1 MQRSFTPIG
10 FACHGLNRWRPVFMA
25 AFVLIWLAAWPV
37 ANQAQTAE
45 SKPKAAEKDYAAI
58 AEHLAA
64 SREKFQKALAGLS
77 EEQMRFK
84 SAPERWSI
92 AQVAE
97 HLTLAEN
104 FLFGIVTE
112 QILKSPAAPGKE
124 RKVTDEMLIAATR
137 SRANK
142 LQAPEPAQPKGT
154 WASVKETMQEF
165 EQRRSRTIAFV
176 KAPPAELRHHFTQL
190 PQGVEVDAAQFI
202 LLMSAHTERH
212 TAQIEEV
219 KADPK
224 FPAR

>member
-1 MQRSFTPIG
+1 MRRTFTSNR
-10 FACHGLNRWRPVFMA
+10 FARRRLNHWRPLFMA
-25 AFVLIWLAAWPV
+25 LLVLGALATSPV
-37 ANQAQTAE
+37 AGKTQTAE

-58 AEHLAA
+58 ADHLAA
-64 SREKFQKALAGLS
+64 SREKLRKALDGLS

-104 FLFGIVTE
+104 FLFGIVTD
-112 QILKSPAAPGKE
+112 QILKSPATPGKE
-124 RKVTDEMLIAATR
+124 RKITDEMLIAATR

-154 WASVKETMQEF
+154 WASVNETMKEF
-165 EQRRSRTIAFV
+165 EQRRARTISFV
-176 KAPPAELRHHFTQL
+176 KSATAELRHHFTQL

-224 FPAR
+224 FPAK

>member
-1 MQRSFTPIG
+1 MQRSFIPSQFVG
-10 FACHGLNRWRPVFMA
+10 PSLNCWRSLFRAALALSLFA
-25 AFVLIWLAAWPV
+25 VLPV
-37 ANQAQTAE
+37 ANQAQAAE
-45 SKPKAAEKDYAAI
+45 SKPKTAEKDYAAI
-58 AEHLAA
+58 VEHLTA
-64 SREKFQKALAGLS
+64 SHEKLRKALAGLS

-84 SAPERWSI
+84 SGPERWSI
-92 AQVAE
+92 AEVAE

-112 QILKSPAAPGKE
+112 QILKSPVTPGKE

-142 LQAPEPAQPKGT
+142 LQAPEPAKPKGT

-165 EQRRSRTIAFV
+165 ERRRTRTISFV
-176 KAPPAELRHHFTQL
+176 KSPTAELRNHFTTL
-190 PQGVEVDAAQFI
+190 SQGVEVDAAQFI

-224 FPAR
+224 FPPK